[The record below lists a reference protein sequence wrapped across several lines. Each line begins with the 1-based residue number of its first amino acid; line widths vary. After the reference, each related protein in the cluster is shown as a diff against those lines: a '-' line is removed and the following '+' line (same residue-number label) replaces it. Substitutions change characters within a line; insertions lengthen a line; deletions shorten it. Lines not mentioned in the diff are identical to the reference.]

1 MHRPTP
7 AGQARVAG
15 VCASLVAPP
24 AAAVTCYPHRVTLRA
39 ILFDLDGTLVDSEAD
54 YAEAIARCVARAFAI
69 TLTAADRAYG
79 TGRSWVAI
87 HAYLCERYP
96 ALAWDRDTLI
106 AATAAESRAL
116 FAERGITV
124 LPGAHAAVARF
135 DGFARGLVTGS
146 SRAEAGHMLEMLGLS
161 DAFAVTLCA
170 EDVPRSKP
178 APDGYLAA
186 CAHLGVAPAEALVI
200 EDSAAGCAAGRA
212 AGCAVVA
219 VRAGNRGGQD
229 QGAAHVV
236 VDTLD
241 AITIELAREVAR
253 SVDRGYGAPTA

>member
-1 MHRPTP
+1 MHRPTR
-7 AGQARVAG
+7 AGQARVPE
-15 VCASLVAPP
+15 VCACVVAAP
-24 AAAVTCYPHRVTLRA
+24 AAAVTCYPQRVTLRA

-54 YAEAIARCVARAFAI
+54 YAEAIARCVAREFAI

-87 HAYLCERYP
+87 HAYLRERYP
-96 ALAWDRDTLI
+96 ALAWDRDALI

-135 DGFARGLVTGS
+135 DAFARGLVTGS
-146 SRAEAGHMLEMLGLS
+146 SRAEAGHMLELLRLR
-161 DAFAVTLCA
+161 DAFAITLCA

-229 QGAAHVV
+229 QGAAHHV

-241 AITIELAREVAR
+241 AITIELAHEVAR
-253 SVDRGYGAPTA
+253 SVARGYGAPTA